1 MSESKGRTVGRAI
14 TLLLVVAA
22 SLGIYNVLAD
32 NAEVVAL
39 AETTACGKT
48 KCSLAMTKM
57 MRHPFGQSFTFQTN
71 ANGGT
76 ANVGCRRAFYLLGAY
91 RCIAE

>member
-1 MSESKGRTVGRAI
+1 MSESKGTTVGRAI

-22 SLGIYNVLAD
+22 SLGIYNVLGD

-39 AETTACGKT
+39 AEATACGNA

-57 MRHPFGQSFTFQTN
+57 YRNPFGQSFTFQTN

-76 ANVGCRRAFYLLGAY
+76 ASVACRRAFYLIGDY
-91 RCIAE
+91 SCTPE